1 MANRSTQVTWTGQRG
16 RIGRKNPLE
25 IPDGGLL
32 DAVNVDTWQ
41 CGLARKR
48 GPLVAVSLTSGPTTT
63 IWELFTHVPASSDAA
78 AELWAIEAGAA
89 PGTNNVKRLAAGT
102 WSAPAEETA
111 ADSDFTNF
119 PLATARALNGKL
131 FLTGANTV
139 KVWDGSV
146 IRQVGISPVAAP
158 TVTDTG
164 AGTYAAVLRYYKV
177 AFVQQVTGTTTRRA
191 ELSPAVS
198 FTPSGGGT
206 AARVARPT
214 VPLGAPTHWEVYG
227 SANGTTY
234 YLLATVANATANYD
248 DSAVPS
254 AYSGNQ
260 PPVVGENTCPT
271 NWKAIAK
278 DGNRLLGWGCYTA
291 GEKQS
296 RVWYTAVLGESY
308 IGDEERVPSD
318 HYKDVGESDGDFAT
332 AISDNI
338 NGAIYLFKRR
348 HIYKMVPTGDALDP
362 YVIRNVSNCVGARL
376 QTSVIEGEDAQG
388 MPCLYFR
395 SDYRLYR
402 LGLGGLEV
410 ISDNIIDLAPN
421 ALSLQPLLYYP
432 ARKQVWVQDAAN
444 ACTLIYQV
452 DTGAWTRF
460 TGAFASATCAAL
472 YAVTLGSTEFIPY
485 VAYIPVATPLLGYY
499 NGAATTGM
507 TDPGSVA
514 YGAYVDVAP
523 RAPFGTMSHVETQDP
538 MLVVQK
544 GTCAALRVTAYS
556 DFVTTSLYFDVTCVT
571 SSAAIEYAL
580 VQAENVR
587 AGGGTVIHYRIGEA
601 TGNTDGWAVNSIAVN
616 ALQKE
621 GL

>member
-1 MANRSTQVTWTGQRG
+1 MANRATQVTWTGQRG

-32 DAVNVDTWQ
+32 DAVNVDFWN

-48 GPLVAVSLTSGPTTT
+48 GPLVAASLASGPTTT
-63 IWELFTHVPASSDAA
+63 IWEMFTHVPASSDAA
-78 AELWAIEAGAA
+78 AELWAIEQGGT
-89 PGTNNVKRLAAGT
+89 PGQNNVKRLAAGT

-111 ADSDFTNF
+111 ADRHFTNF

-131 FLTGANTV
+131 FLTGANTL
-139 KVWDGSV
+139 KVWDGSM
-146 IRQVGISPVAAP
+146 IRQAGISACAAP

-164 AGTYAAVLRYYKV
+164 SGTYGAVLRYYKV
-177 AFVQQVTGTTTRRA
+177 AFVTVATVVTRRA

-198 FTPSGGGT
+198 FTPSGSGT

-214 VPLGAPTHWEVYG
+214 APLGGPTHWEVYG

-234 YLLATVANATANYD
+234 YLLSTVANATAYYD

-260 PPVVGENTCPT
+260 PPVVGENTVPT

-278 DGNRLLGWGCYTA
+278 DGNRLLGWGCYSSS
-291 GEKQS
+291 EKQS

-318 HYKDVGESDGDFAT
+318 HYKDVGEADGDFAT
-332 AISDNI
+332 AISDLI

-348 HIYKMVPTGDALDP
+348 HIYKMLPTGDATDP
-362 YVIRNVSNCVGARL
+362 YVIRCVSNCVGART
-376 QTSVIEGEDAQG
+376 QISVIDGEDAQG
-388 MPCLYFR
+388 NPCLYFR

-402 LGLGGLEV
+402 LGLGGLDV
-410 ISDNIIDLAPN
+410 ISDNIRDLAPN
-421 ALSLQPLLYYP
+421 ALSLQPLCYYP
-432 ARKQVWVQDAAN
+432 ARKQLWVKDNAN
-444 ACTLIYQV
+444 ACILVYQT

-472 YAVTLGSTEFIPY
+472 YAVTLGTTEFLPY

-499 NGAATTGM
+499 DGTATTGM
-507 TDPGSVA
+507 SDPGAAVYDS
-514 YGAYVDVAP
+514 YVDVAP
-523 RAPFGTMSHVETQDP
+523 RAPFGTLRHVETQDP

-556 DFVTTSLYFDVTCVT
+556 DWVTTGLYGDVSCVT
-571 SSAAIEYAL
+571 PSALIGYAL
-580 VQAENVR
+580 VQAENAR
-587 AGGGTVIHYRIGEA
+587 AGGGSVIHYRIGDV
-601 TGNTDGWAVNSIAVN
+601 TGNTEGWAVNSLSADV
-616 ALQKE
+616 LQKE